1 MTENINGDEIERSAS
16 TRVRFRGISPRAYEH
31 PADRGAMATLRAVPG
46 VASVLKAVAGMWN
59 ERAERLYAVA
69 SAIRVGEKQYPRINQ
84 LRVDAAET
92 LDLDTVPELYV
103 ARDPRANGYAIGIDK
118 PFIVITTGMV
128 ESLDLESLRV
138 VVGHETGHILSG
150 HNVLRTLL
158 MRLLRLQATVQWV
171 PIGALGLRAVIAAL
185 MEWFRK
191 AELTADRAGLLC
203 SQDPAAA
210 LRQHV
215 FMAGGTS
222 MSDIDIP
229 EFMQQAKEYEEV
241 DDIRDSILKLM
252 TVEGMSHPFA
262 VVRAAQLQRWAA
274 SEEYRAILAGDYLR
288 RADDQP
294 SSSMMDDIKSAG
306 RSYKESWSSS
316 TDPLAKVLSD
326 VGEAVSG
333 AAGNLW
339 SKFGNRGD
347 AESTSDSDSD
357 GDSNGGG
364 NGKA

>member
-1 MTENINGDEIERSAS
+1 MTENSDVERTGT
-16 TRVRFRGISPRAYEH
+16 TRVRFQGISPRAYEH

-69 SAIRVGEKQYPRINQ
+69 SAIRVGDKQYPKINRLRI
-84 LRVDAAET
+84 DAAET

-128 ESLDLESLRV
+128 EALDLESLRV

-185 MEWFRK
+185 LEWFRK

-215 FMAGGTS
+215 YMAGGTS

-229 EFMQQAKEYEEV
+229 EFMAQAKEYEDV

-294 SSSMMDDIKSAG
+294 SSSMMDDIKAAG

-316 TDPLAKVLSD
+316 SDPLAKVLSD

-333 AAGNLW
+333 AAGKVWN
-339 SKFGNRGD
+339 KFGGNRDDSGTGPGT
-347 AESTSDSDSD
+347 ESGQD
-357 GDSNGGG
+357 G
-364 NGKA
+364 NGESR

>member
-1 MTENINGDEIERSAS
+1 VTDNEVDRST
-16 TRVRFRGISPRAYEH
+16 TRVRFPGISPRAYEH

-46 VASVLKAVAGMWN
+46 ISSVLKAVAGMWN

-69 SAIRVGEKQYPRINQ
+69 SAIRVGEKQYPKINQ
-84 LRVDAAET
+84 LRIDAAET
-92 LDLDTVPELYV
+92 LDLDTTPDLYI
-103 ARDPRANGYAIGIDK
+103 ARDPRANAFAIGIDK
-118 PFIVITTGMV
+118 PFIVLTTEIV
-128 ESLDLESLRV
+128 EALDMDSLRC

-158 MRLLRLQATVQWV
+158 MRLLRLQATVQWM

-185 MEWFRK
+185 LEWYRK

-215 FMAGGTS
+215 YMAGGIS

-262 VVRAAQLQRWAA
+262 VVRAAQLQKWAA

-288 RADDQP
+288 RADDAP
-294 SSSMMDDIKSAG
+294 SSSMMDDIRAAG
-306 RSYKESWSSS
+306 RSYKEGWSNS
-316 TDPLAKVLSD
+316 TDPLAKVLGD

-333 AAGNLW
+333 AAG
-339 SKFGNRGD
+339 KVFTRFGGGSATR
-347 AESTSDSDSD
+347 D
-357 GDSNGGG
+357 GDEESNVD
-364 NGKA
+364 GK

>member
-1 MTENINGDEIERSAS
+1 MTGNDDIEPAPS
-16 TRVRFRGISPRAYEH
+16 TRVRFPGISPRAYEH
-31 PADRGAMATLRAVPG
+31 PADRGAMAALRAVPG

-59 ERAERLYAVA
+59 ERAERLFAVA
-69 SAIRVGEKQYPRINQ
+69 SAIRVGDKQYPRINR
-84 LRVDAAET
+84 LRLDCAET
-92 LDLDTVPELYV
+92 LDLDTTPDLFVTRHPV
-103 ARDPRANGYAIGIDK
+103 ANAYAIGIDK
-118 PFIVITTGMV
+118 PFIVLTTGLV
-128 ESLDLESLRV
+128 EALDLASLRV
-138 VVGHETGHILSG
+138 VVGHETGHVLSG

-215 FMAGGTS
+215 YMAGGAS

-229 EFMQQAKEYEEV
+229 EFMQQAKEYEDV

-252 TVEGMSHPFA
+252 TVENMSHPFA

-294 SSSMMDDIKSAG
+294 SSSMMADIKAAG
-306 RSYKESWSSS
+306 RSYKESWSNS
-316 TDPLAKVLSD
+316 TDPLAKVLAD

-333 AAGNLW
+333 AAGKVF
-339 SKFGNRGD
+339 SRFGGGRGEED
-347 AESTSDSDSD
+347 EPTGSD
-357 GDSNGGG
+357 GR
-364 NGKA
+364 